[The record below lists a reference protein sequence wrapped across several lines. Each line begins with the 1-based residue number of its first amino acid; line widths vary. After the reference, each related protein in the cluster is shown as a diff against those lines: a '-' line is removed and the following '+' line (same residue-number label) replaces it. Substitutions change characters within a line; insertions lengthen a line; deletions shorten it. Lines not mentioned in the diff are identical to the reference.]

1 LRSRDY
7 VQMKDIMPT
16 LLDLMGIKTK
26 LSFDG
31 RSLRPLTQG
40 KPRVQEPEF
49 YITEATWMRKH
60 GWRTPEWKLIQALEP
75 DFHFKPEIE
84 LYNLVNDPGE
94 NVNLVDDPACASLAA
109 ELKARLQAWQK
120 DCPPLPTIKGLS
132 TTQGGPPAEG
142 QVKTRRQQLRLRPNK
157 KE

>member
-1 LRSRDY
+1 MEMIGQPLPSDRGFQGASM
-7 VQMKDIMPT
+7 VNLAAGKET
-16 LLDLMGIKTK
+16 SWKTAIFAERG
-26 LSFDG
+26 SMM
-31 RSLRPLTQG
+31 
-40 KPRVQEPEF
+40 
-49 YITEATWMRKH
+49 I
-60 GWRTPEWKLIQALEP
+60 RTAQHKLIKNQER
-75 DFHFKPEIE
+75 EIQEDAGEYE